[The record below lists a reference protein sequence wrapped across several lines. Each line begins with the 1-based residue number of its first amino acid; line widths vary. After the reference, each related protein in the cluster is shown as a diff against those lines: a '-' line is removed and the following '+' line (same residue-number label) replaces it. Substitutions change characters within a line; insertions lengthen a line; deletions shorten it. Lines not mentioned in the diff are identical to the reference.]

1 MEVPAFEGEVFHTLT
16 TRELTPSRHILL
28 GGSAHKI
35 EYQFCL
41 VKVAVS
47 SEDGLA
53 LEHFA
58 KHTSNSPQVDGR
70 SVFP

>member
-1 MEVPAFEGEVFHTLT
+1 MEVPAFEGEIFHTLT

-28 GGSAHKI
+28 SGSAHKI

-41 VKVAVS
+41 VKIAVS

-53 LEHFA
+53 LEHLA
-58 KHTSNSPQVDGR
+58 KYAAIRH
-70 SVFP
+70 